1 MKPFENKKLLIL
13 GGNAET
19 VPLVQTANRMGITT
33 IVSSSN
39 PESMAKAC
47 AAIKYDLDATDIGA
61 MVALAR
67 KENVAGVLPGMDDI
81 FVPAY
86 CKVCDVL
93 SLPCYANDEII
104 EVFGYKDCFK
114 ATCERYGIH
123 SVPEYYLDASLNP
136 RDLARI
142 RYPVMVKPVD
152 CYSGIGMTECTSEE
166 ELRPAVEKAVSASKS
181 GRFIVEK
188 LMKCADVGIYYTFKD
203 GECSLSCIYDRFTD
217 DSDELAGRVA
227 LGNIYP
233 SRYIDNYYSRSM
245 IMLCVCLRQW
255 ESKTEFCLFRRFMRV
270 RSFMF
275 MTQVFAFKVKLPI
288 V

>member
-1 MKPFENKKLLIL
+1 M
-13 GGNAET
+13 
-19 VPLVQTANRMGITT
+19 
-33 IVSSSN
+33 
-39 PESMAKAC
+39 
-47 AAIKYDLDATDIGA
+47 
-61 MVALAR
+61 AR

-152 CYSGIGMTECTSEE
+152 CYSGIGMTECASEE

-233 SRYIDNYYSRSM
+233 SRYIDNYYSRM
-245 IMLCVCLRQW
+245 HDNALRMF
-255 ESKTEFCLFRRFMRV
+255 KAMVFVLF
-270 RSFMF
+270 
-275 MTQVFAFKVKLPI
+275 LYL
-288 V
+288 

>member
-152 CYSGIGMTECTSEE
+152 CYSGIGMTECASEE
-166 ELRPAVEKAVSASKS
+166 ELRPAVEKAVSASKDQ
-181 GRFIVEK
+181 
-188 LMKCADVGIYYTFKD
+188 L
-203 GECSLSCIYDRFTD
+203 
-217 DSDELAGRVA
+217 
-227 LGNIYP
+227 
-233 SRYIDNYYSRSM
+233 
-245 IMLCVCLRQW
+245 
-255 ESKTEFCLFRRFMRV
+255 
-270 RSFMF
+270 
-275 MTQVFAFKVKLPI
+275 
-288 V
+288 